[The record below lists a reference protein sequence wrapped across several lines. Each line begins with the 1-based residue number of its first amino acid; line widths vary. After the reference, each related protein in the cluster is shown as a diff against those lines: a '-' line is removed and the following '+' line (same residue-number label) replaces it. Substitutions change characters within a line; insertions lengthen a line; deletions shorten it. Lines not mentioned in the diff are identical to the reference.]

1 MTLPGGARVWSDP
14 NVWIGLYDFYET
26 SADAF
31 GDDDDDDGVGVGGGV
46 GAGVSSSSA
55 ATTRPGIEPGTG
67 RALRTANTRRFS
79 PATLAGRM
87 ASVGLPPHAVA
98 TLLASVSRRLS
109 RRPSGRGNGRT
120 LEKGGSIAG
129 ADGDP
134 RRKGG
139 NKGNK
144 GNNGFD
150 ASDAEA
156 GLPPRVTPIPTPS
169 ADRVGRSVGRVG
181 EVSSSADSDASSRT
195 PPPPSSNRR
204 RRRRRRRSRE
214 NRRGRR
220 GVARRVDRTDA
231 SRRLETA
238 GESAPGESAP
248 FESAPSQRGSD
259 AENEAPWWARAESTA
274 GVGATSPFLD
284 ATTAFFDGKRDGGEK
299 KRRFTVR
306 LNSREGKLPGG
317 GEDDDETSERD
328 TPRRD
333 GAILVDDFHLD
344 EHLAGLDLDDGLA
357 EGHHADDR
365 TSSFGVSRGSDWYSF
380 GRRRGDWCDLPS
392 DAIAASPWS
401 DRPATTSTSTSR
413 RNSIRL
419 SSSGP
424 AHAHVSSHAVT
435 AVAVRAGGGVAAI
448 GSCHGAFAAWNP
460 RTGVVVRARPGGWG
474 EAGIWSV
481 TGANTDTL
489 PHYNPTVGLTA
500 LGFTASGDA
509 SGNRSGD
516 LAVGGTRGG
525 GVAAWDVR
533 TGACVCAAPGS
544 HAGAVTIVQSATSS
558 ATSSSGQVS
567 SADVASGGEN
577 AETSGSNAVFGH
589 PALALTASD
598 APADGRVRLWD
609 VRAGPRETAAALGGH
624 RGGVHAVSAESPKT
638 VFTGDGD
645 GVVRAW
651 DWRRAGGG
659 ALASARALAG
669 IVTAVTPLRFDRA
682 DVAASAG
689 VDGVV
694 RVLSLDGGS
703 GGGVALVGHLA
714 PVTGLARLGGFFGEG
729 GPDLPDSSKATGHR
743 PVTGHGRRLSSIA
756 DLKPGDAAFDRRLG
770 VGGSG
775 GTTDSHLFGRVSG
788 LASASADGAVRLWCP
803 DGAAAGVAVRG
814 GAHAHASRVVAMARC
829 SGAGSSSSGGGGS
842 SSSGGRF
849 FLRARISRRVVAHR
863 GRGRELRAMAGRG
876 TVPSARAAR
885 RPLLARGSHG
895 STGGLVVVARRR
907 RRP

>member
-1 MTLPGGARVWSDP
+1 MGGFVERRLGRLLAGAASPHHRTDAAAAAAARGKTGAGVAVSHDA
-14 NVWIGLYDFYET
+14 WIERMRRDV
-26 SADAF
+26 SRRP
-31 GDDDDDDGVGVGGGV
+31 GGV
-46 GAGVSSSSA
+46 GA
-55 ATTRPGIEPGTG
+55 R
-67 RALRTANTRRFS
+67 
-79 PATLAGRM
+79 
-87 ASVGLPPHAVA
+87 
-98 TLLASVSRRLS
+98 
-109 RRPSGRGNGRT
+109 
-120 LEKGGSIAG
+120 
-129 ADGDP
+129 
-134 RRKGG
+134 
-139 NKGNK
+139 
-144 GNNGFD
+144 
-150 ASDAEA
+150 
-156 GLPPRVTPIPTPS
+156 
-169 ADRVGRSVGRVG
+169 
-181 EVSSSADSDASSRT
+181 
-195 PPPPSSNRR
+195 
-204 RRRRRRRSRE
+204 
-214 NRRGRR
+214 
-220 GVARRVDRTDA
+220 
-231 SRRLETA
+231 
-238 GESAPGESAP
+238 GESAPL
-248 FESAPSQRGSD
+248 ESAPSQRGSD

-306 LNSREGKLPGG
+306 LNSRQGKLPGG

-357 EGHHADDR
+357 EDHHADDR

-424 AHAHVSSHAVT
+424 VHARAHAHASSSHAGTSSHAVT
-435 AVAVRAGGGVAAI
+435 AVAVCAGGGIAAV

-474 EAGIWSV
+474 EAGDWSV

-489 PHYNPTVGLTA
+489 PHYNPTVGLTV
-500 LGFTASGDA
+500 LGFTASAADA
-509 SGNRSGD
+509 FGNRSGD

-651 DWRRAGGG
+651 DWRRAGG
-659 ALASARALAG
+659 ARS
-669 IVTAVTPLRFDRA
+669 RR
-682 DVAASAG
+682 
-689 VDGVV
+689 
-694 RVLSLDGGS
+694 
-703 GGGVALVGHLA
+703 
-714 PVTGLARLGGFFGEG
+714 LAR
-729 GPDLPDSSKATGHR
+729 T
-743 PVTGHGRRLSSIA
+743 
-756 DLKPGDAAFDRRLG
+756 PG
-770 VGGSG
+770 S
-775 GTTDSHLFGRVSG
+775 
-788 LASASADGAVRLWCP
+788 
-803 DGAAAGVAVRG
+803 
-814 GAHAHASRVVAMARC
+814 
-829 SGAGSSSSGGGGS
+829 
-842 SSSGGRF
+842 
-849 FLRARISRRVVAHR
+849 
-863 GRGRELRAMAGRG
+863 
-876 TVPSARAAR
+876 
-885 RPLLARGSHG
+885 
-895 STGGLVVVARRR
+895 
-907 RRP
+907 